1 MRRPAP
7 RVVVRRDPLAVRLVR
22 SVTGVRVVRVAL
34 VIVVTG
40 VRPETVDRVLPVEIV
55 TIEIGRREHR

>member
-1 MRRPAP
+1 
-7 RVVVRRDPLAVRLVR
+7 VVRRDPLAVRLVR